1 MLMTTN
7 YVYQKHKSGYK
18 SNLVDKLPLTPS
30 LPACFEACAKFIPLR
45 SNEVDATRAQGPGSA
60 TTAAQQELESA
71 GHDAEELD
79 KWLSVLEDDHD
90 EIAEMTSLPTL
101 QGMLERM
108 GDSFASHLL

>member
-18 SNLVDKLPLTPS
+18 SNLVDKLPETTS

-60 TTAAQQELESA
+60 TTAAQSPRVMMQKKSIN
-71 GHDAEELD
+71 GYPFF
-79 KWLSVLEDDHD
+79 KTT
-90 EIAEMTSLPTL
+90 MTKLP
-101 QGMLERM
+101 R
-108 GDSFASHLL
+108 